1 MAITSSG
8 YLAYKL
14 LAYLVLTK
22 IGEAWDSSEQVL
34 TGFYIYLPK

>member
-8 YLAYKL
+8 YSAYKL

-22 IGEAWDSSEQVL
+22 IGEA
-34 TGFYIYLPK
+34 